1 MQMAHLDIL
10 AVAISVALL
19 VVYYVFLSIRARRD
33 PQFSIH
39 AINQKARLL
48 WVRDVMGNRG
58 KDVMAVQTLRNY
70 VMAATFKASS
80 CILLIMGT
88 LTLSGQAETLSRT
101 WHILNVAGSEA
112 PEWWIVK
119 VLALL
124 TVLIVAFFSFAMTIR
139 VLNHVL
145 FQITLPAEV
154 AQDGLSPD
162 RVAQRLNHASV
173 FYRIGMRAFFLTVP
187 LVFWLFGPL
196 FLIVATMGL
205 VVVFYFLDRSP
216 DR

>member
-1 MQMAHLDIL
+1 MQMAHLDIV
-10 AVAISVALL
+10 AVAVSVALL
-19 VVYYVFLSIRARRD
+19 IVYYVFLSVRARRD

-48 WVRDVMGNRG
+48 WVRDVMSNRS

-101 WHILNVAGSEA
+101 WHILNIAGSEA
-112 PEWWIVK
+112 PELWIVK

-145 FQITLPAEV
+145 FQITLPAEA
-154 AQDGLSPD
+154 AQDDLSPD